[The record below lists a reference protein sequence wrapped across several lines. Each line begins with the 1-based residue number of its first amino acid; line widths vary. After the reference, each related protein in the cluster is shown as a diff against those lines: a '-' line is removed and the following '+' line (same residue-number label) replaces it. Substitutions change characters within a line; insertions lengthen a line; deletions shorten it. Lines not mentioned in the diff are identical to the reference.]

1 MGTEIVMHY
10 VLMYILPSIFLY
22 ILGTYIL
29 VRSYPYKMAKLVAAS
44 IFCSAIGY
52 TADFIRV
59 LLPIEFSHFLQH
71 YVVLFAVNLS
81 FALAM
86 HVIYDI
92 VKIIKPI
99 KMPFMP
105 YILYSFPVL
114 MLGVNLL
121 EQVPFGKEGSSEI
134 MFAIVYIAMFTVSLI
149 HLYTGYQSS
158 KIKEYRLF
166 FKVCLSFLAI
176 AFTGFA
182 LWKLNWLH
190 LTYVL
195 PATPGLF
202 LTALTGT
209 LLSYLFV
216 KTSIVP
222 STVKRYS
229 ALLES
234 SATPIVILDKNKQV
248 LKVNEIGKQVYE
260 MKLYTDFRNY
270 FNYMN
275 EPAVL
280 DELFTLLD
288 EQSYIKGYRITYLDA
303 EGIENIVL
311 VDASKVNLLNET
323 YYYCMIHEVTL
334 EFQRRSLNEHLAYH
348 DVLTGI
354 YNRTYFEEEV
364 KRKLAQDGKKDS
376 ALIICDLNFF
386 KAINDTYGHQTGD
399 NVLVFTANCLRENLP
414 KPHILA
420 RLGGDEFVMFFEEIE
435 SKEQFLQQITEARC
449 TFQLNLYKQD
459 EIEIEIVPSLGI
471 AFVDEDGTDYEHL
484 YHTCDVRMYEDKK
497 IIKEQYLQRQV

>member
-1 MGTEIVMHY
+1 MSTEIVMHY
-10 VLMYILPSIFLY
+10 VLVYILPSIYLY

-29 VRSYPYKMAKLVAAS
+29 VRSYSYKRAKLVAAS

-59 LLPIEFSHFLQH
+59 LLPIEFSHFLQL
-71 YVVLFAVNLS
+71 YIVLFAVNLS
-81 FALAM
+81 FALTI

-92 VKIIKPI
+92 VKTIKPF
-99 KMPFMP
+99 KMPLIP
-105 YILYSFPVL
+105 YILYGFPVL
-114 MLGVNLL
+114 ILGVGFL
-121 EQVPFGKEGSSEI
+121 ESQAI
-134 MFAIVYIAMFTVSLI
+134 IFAIVYIAMLAVTLFL
-149 HLYTGYQSS
+149 LYTGYKYT
-158 KIKEYRLF
+158 KIKEYRFF
-166 FKVCLSFLAI
+166 FKACLSFIAI
-176 AFTGFA
+176 AFTGLAF
-182 LWKLNWLH
+182 WKLDWSH
-190 LTYVL
+190 LTDVL

-202 LTALTGT
+202 LTALSST
-209 LLSYLFV
+209 LISYLLV
-216 KTSIVP
+216 KTNIIP

-234 SATPIVILDKNKQV
+234 SATPIVILDKNKRV
-248 LKVNEIGKQVYE
+248 LEVNEIGKQVYQ
-260 MKLYTDFRNY
+260 MKLHTDFRNY
-270 FNYMN
+270 FNYTN

-280 DELFTLLD
+280 DQLFTLLD
-288 EQSYIKGYRITYLDA
+288 AESYIKGYRITYLD
-303 EGIENIVL
+303 ENGIENIVL
-311 VDASKVNLLNET
+311 MDASKVKMVEET

-364 KRKLAQDGKKDS
+364 KRKLAQDVKKDS

-399 NVLVFTANCLRENLP
+399 NVLVFTANCFRENLP
-414 KPHILA
+414 RPHILA
-420 RLGGDEFVMFFEEIE
+420 RLGGDEFVMFFEEFE
-435 SKEQFLQQITEARC
+435 SKEQFLQQINEVRH
-449 TFQLNLYKQD
+449 TFQVNLYKQD
-459 EIEIEIVPSLGI
+459 DIEIEIVPSLGI
-471 AFVDEDGTDYEHL
+471 AFVEEDGVDYEQL